1 MDERVSRSTIREL
14 YELPFPELLR
24 RAMTVHA
31 ANHDPSQ
38 VQWSTLLSIKTGACP
53 EDCGYCS
60 QSAHHDTGLDR
71 EPLLDVDSVLEAARE
86 ARAAGSTRFCMGAAW
101 RRVSDRDTPRVAALI
116 EAVKD
121 LGMETCVTLGTITR
135 DQAKTFADA
144 GLDYYNHNLDTSRE
158 HYGKVIGT
166 RGYDERLQTLE
177 NVRTAGVKVCCG
189 GILGLG
195 ETREDRIGLLW
206 ELANLPEHPDSVPI
220 NELVPVPGTPLAEQ
234 GVEKVDPFEF
244 VRTIAVARILMP
256 KAMVRLSAGR
266 TAMSDELQ
274 AMCFM
279 AGANSLFTGDRL
291 LTTGNPAFEKDREL
305 LDRLG
310 MTPAELPEADPDVRP
325 VPVSPCARIDAK

>member
-310 MTPAELPEADPDVRP
+310 MTPAGLPEADPDVRP

>member
-310 MTPAELPEADPDVRP
+310 MTPAELPETDPDVRP